1 MYCPKCEF
9 EIKQEVNECPIC
21 GGALTAYPAEGAD
34 TNADSFK
41 SEETIASNEKPLNAS
56 ISELILDAK
65 HELDSIDSNPNTEQ
79 QPVEPF
85 ASSLD
90 FESML
95 SEETAE
101 PAPPAAEPSPIEPL
115 LFDTSPETTQTNE
128 DVFLPDDSPSPLPGA
143 DAPMESD
150 PPTKPEERSE
160 GLFLDDNIFINETS
174 APAAPDTSLFIE
186 EPLEKKSESFSD
198 SEMTPSTEQSSSQ
211 PWSLDDLPAP
221 ESKEALDLIPEEQA
235 KQRDT
240 VMAGSPDFIEAK
252 EKSPTVETEEQPVD
266 SGGRS
271 KKRLV
276 FILLFGVLLI
286 AGTYIFKDSLLQVFE
301 PTQIEKPAPSMT
313 PPAVKKP
320 LTLPEP
326 ISPAPSALPEK
337 VAPADAAP
345 EEAQQQAI
353 EPQPEPSPPEDIRA
367 DTTAKK
373 PVPEQIIIS
382 NEKPEPAAEPVKSI
396 QETSPLPDKE
406 KSPAKLAYSIH
417 VSSFKKQQSAEEQ
430 IKNLR
435 TDGFD
440 AYLETVDLGEKGMW
454 HRVKVGHY
462 ATRAEAKQAIKIIQQ
477 KNPGPTPIININ
489 R

>member
-21 GGALTAYPAEGAD
+21 GGALTAHPEAGAD
-34 TNADSFK
+34 TNAGSFK
-41 SEETIASNEKPLNAS
+41 SEETIANNEKPLNAS

-65 HELDSIDSNPNTEQ
+65 HELDSIDSNPNTKQ

-101 PAPPAAEPSPIEPL
+101 PARPAAEPSPTEPL
-115 LFDTSPETTQTNE
+115 LFDTAPETTQTNE
-128 DVFLPDDSPSPLPGA
+128 DAFLLDDAPSPLPGT
-143 DAPMESD
+143 DAPMASD
-150 PPTKPEERSE
+150 PPTEPEERSE
-160 GLFLDDNIFINETS
+160 SLFSNDNLFIDETS
-174 APAAPDTSLFIE
+174 APASPDTNLFIE
-186 EPLEKKSESFSD
+186 EPLEKKPESFPD
-198 SEMTPSTEQSSSQ
+198 SAIVPPAEQSSSQ
-211 PWSLDDLPAP
+211 PWSLDNLSAP
-221 ESKEALDLIPEEQA
+221 ESKEALNVIPEEQA

-240 VMAGSPDFIEAK
+240 EMAGDLDFIELK
-252 EKSPTVETEEQPVD
+252 EESPSVETQKTTGD
-266 SGGRS
+266 SGARS

-286 AGTYIFKDSLLQVFE
+286 AGTYLFKDTLLQVFE
-301 PTQIEKPAPSMT
+301 PTQIEKPAASRMA

-326 ISPAPSALPEK
+326 IPPVPAALPEK

-345 EEAQQQAI
+345 EEAQQQTI
-353 EPQPEPSPPEDIRA
+353 EPQPEPSQPEDIRA

-382 NEKPEPAAEPVKSI
+382 KEKPEPAAEPVKSI
-396 QETSPLPDKE
+396 QAPP
-406 KSPAKLAYSIH
+406 P
-417 VSSFKKQQSAEEQ
+417 SS
-430 IKNLR
+430 
-435 TDGFD
+435 
-440 AYLETVDLGEKGMW
+440 
-454 HRVKVGHY
+454 
-462 ATRAEAKQAIKIIQQ
+462 
-477 KNPGPTPIININ
+477 
-489 R
+489 

>member
-21 GGALTAYPAEGAD
+21 GGALTALPEEGAD
-34 TNADSFK
+34 TNANSFE
-41 SEETIASNEKPLNAS
+41 SEEAIANNQKPLDAC

-101 PAPPAAEPSPIEPL
+101 PARPAAEPSLTEPL
-115 LFDTSPETTQTNE
+115 LFDTVPETTQTNE
-128 DVFLPDDSPSPLPGA
+128 DAFLLDDAPSPLPGT
-143 DAPMESD
+143 DAPMASD
-150 PPTKPEERSE
+150 PSTEPEQRSE
-160 GLFLDDNIFINETS
+160 SLFSDDNLFLDETS
-174 APAAPDTSLFIE
+174 APAAFDTNLFIE
-186 EPLEKKSESFSD
+186 EPLEKKPESFPD
-198 SEMTPSTEQSSSQ
+198 SEMIPTAEQSSSQ
-211 PWSLDDLPAP
+211 PWSLDELSAP
-221 ESKEALDLIPEEQA
+221 EPEEALHVIPEEQE

-240 VMAGSPDFIEAK
+240 EMAGGLDFIELK
-252 EKSPTVETEEQPVD
+252 EESPAVETEEQPID
-266 SGGRS
+266 SGARS

-286 AGTYIFKDSLLQVFE
+286 AGTYLFKDSLLQVLE
-301 PTQIEKPAPSMT
+301 PTQIEKPVPLRMV

-326 ISPAPSALPEK
+326 IPPAPSALPEK
-337 VAPADAAP
+337 AADAAP
-345 EEAQQQAI
+345 AEAQQQAI

-382 NEKPEPAAEPVKSI
+382 KEKPAPAAEPVKSI
-396 QETSPLPDKE
+396 QETIPLPDKE

-417 VSSFKKQQSAEEQ
+417 VASFKKQQSAEEQ

-440 AYLETVDLGEKGMW
+440 AYLETVDLGAKGIW

-477 KNPGPTPIININ
+477 NNPGPTPIININ